1 MHCVNILLDNNLLL
15 FESGLR
21 GILVLCVV
29 EVFSFV
35 LVFGFVFFFNTS
47 LCAGIT

>member
-1 MHCVNILLDNNLLL
+1 MPCVNILLDNNLLL

-21 GILVLCVV
+21 GFLVLCVV

-35 LVFGFVFFFNTS
+35 WFLGLGFF
-47 LCAGIT
+47 